1 MVVYNRCMDE
11 KKTDTSK
18 SLDGK
23 DSSKENLR
31 DSLNKRISYLCCLA
45 ALVLA
50 VLTFATTIIGQD
62 DMVFIVLGLSLSIAL
77 LAIAGL
83 QNYKR

>member
-1 MVVYNRCMDE
+1 MDE
-11 KKTDTSK
+11 KKTDIPK
-18 SLDGK
+18 SLEE
-23 DSSKENLR
+23 DSSKDKLR
-31 DSLNKRISYLCCLA
+31 DSLNDRISYLCRLA

-62 DMVFIVLGLSLSIAL
+62 SMVFIVLGLSLSIAL

-83 QNYKR
+83 QNSKR

>member
-1 MVVYNRCMDE
+1 MDE
-11 KKTDTSK
+11 KEIDTSK
-18 SLDGK
+18 PENTGEAT
-23 DSSKENLR
+23 KEKLR
-31 DSLNKRISYLCCLA
+31 ESLNARISYLCCLA

-62 DMVFIVLGLSLSIAL
+62 NMVFIVLGLSLSIAL